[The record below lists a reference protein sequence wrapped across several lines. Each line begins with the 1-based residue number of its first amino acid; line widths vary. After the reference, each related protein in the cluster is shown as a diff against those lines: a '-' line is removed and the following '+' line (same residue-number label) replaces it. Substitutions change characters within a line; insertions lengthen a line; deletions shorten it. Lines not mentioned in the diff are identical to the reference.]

1 MKNTIYSIALVIIT
15 LFVCLNPVRA
25 QVTLVENLGSFDQP
39 DTVFSF
45 GNKNYYVLGTT
56 GTTEQLWVSDGTA
69 FGTSFLAT
77 FENPG
82 KFHSIPGSS
91 DLFLLNIVQ
100 PDKCNCGKPMALSLE
115 LP

>member
-77 FENPG
+77 FENPAN
-82 KFHSIPGSS
+82 FIQFREVQIC
-91 DLFLLNIVQ
+91 FLLNIVL
-100 PDKCNCGKPMALSLE
+100 PDKCNCGKPMAL
-115 LP
+115 